1 MSSFTF
7 VSARARRRATRA
19 RTPASITAAL
29 ALVVFVLATCARAME
44 NPFTRWR
51 DGDRGE
57 VKDSEIILEARND
70 DHVLKL
76 DAKAFDKA
84 IKRVK
89 YNFVMFYAPW
99 DGHSKAFMPR
109 WISSRAST

>member
-1 MSSFTF
+1 M
-7 VSARARRRATRA
+7 
-19 RTPASITAAL
+19 
-29 ALVVFVLATCARAME
+29 
-44 NPFTRWR
+44 
-51 DGDRGE
+51 
-57 VKDSEIILEARND
+57 KDSEIILEARND

-109 WISSRAST
+109 WIS